1 MTTEDLIKYCKYYKG
16 EEESPFGDNNTNK
29 SLFWFLEKQF
39 VNNCS
44 MHWSFFKGWEE
55 SAKDYIQEHPNEEN
69 VLTDTSVS
77 IYTKAIILYCEAML
91 EKWMP
96 YQVDIIFEY

>member
-1 MTTEDLIKYCKYYKG
+1 
-16 EEESPFGDNNTNK
+16 
-29 SLFWFLEKQF
+29 
-39 VNNCS
+39 